1 MEDTNKIIRAYL
13 AAQAGLTAI
22 VGAGVDCRIS
32 TRPIKEGMALPALT
46 FNTTGGVS
54 NPNIYDP
61 VTDDGIV
68 DPSVQFT
75 CWADNPMGARAL
87 YEALRR
93 VLFGLNMETVTF
105 NGNDHQIKFATE
117 QVIGQDREDVDIP
130 KYFSVIT
137 FYGFEILAK

>member
-13 AAQAGLTAI
+13 AAQAGITAI
-22 VGAGVDCRIS
+22 VGTRVSA
-32 TRPIKEGMALPALT
+32 RPIKEGMSLPALT
-46 FNTTGGVS
+46 FNTRGGVS

-68 DPSVQFT
+68 NPSVQFT

-105 NGNDHQIKFATE
+105 NGNDHQIKFAKE
-117 QVIGQDREDVDIP
+117 EVIGQDREDADIP
-130 KYFSVIT
+130 GYFSVIT
-137 FYGFEILAK
+137 FYAFEILAK